1 MFLFGRIFIRP
12 ELTDSKTAILADRVL
27 LPALAFSLLF
37 RFQGAIT
44 LRYSN

>member
-1 MFLFGRIFIRP
+1 
-12 ELTDSKTAILADRVL
+12 LTDSKTAILADRVL

-44 LRYSN
+44 LCYSS

>member
-1 MFLFGRIFIRP
+1 LFGRIFIRP

-37 RFQGAIT
+37 RFQGAST
-44 LRYSN
+44 VCYSS